1 VSGPDETE
9 QVLFRGPDGQPRRIS
24 PGRLPAFE
32 RAFAMTI
39 HKSQGSE
46 STRVA
51 IVLPP
56 AGEREFGS
64 REMLY
69 TAITRAKESLLLLM
83 PEGPL
88 EERWLRAS
96 ERKSGL
102 VGRLHG

>member
-1 VSGPDETE
+1 MLRLRRTPLEPRIELVPLIDVMMFLLTFFVYA
-9 QVLFRGPDGQPRRIS
+9 QVL
-24 PGRLPAFE
+24 
-32 RAFAMTI
+32 T
-39 HKSQGSE
+39 
-46 STRVA
+46 TRVA